1 MKEGNSMEPL
11 AIVFVWNREDNEA
24 TQKYIKYATELLT
37 RNLENPF
44 SRNLDLPIFYYSN
57 VSGGD
62 VPTEICISAEKV
74 IVYFFVGKNS
84 VVSLEWEEY
93 IEKTVSNPLLSVIP
107 IALDETAFNIKS
119 IGALNCIREYEY
131 NENEQ
136 QQFFIS
142 LAHEIYRLGFNDTRK
157 EISKNSSLKIFLSH
171 AKDGK
176 NGINVTKQ
184 LKQVIDNSAMRRFFD
199 TNDIAPGY
207 KFDEEIV
214 NNIKDSSIII
224 VNSDIYSTRY
234 WCQREIQVSK
244 ESERPIIEVDLIE
257 KGMDRKFPYAG
268 NVPVVRADIKN
279 EKIEIDDLYRIL
291 ETILIETIR
300 YYYVDSKLSKIEKKI
315 TGRVKRMS
323 RPPEMC
329 DLQKILKKDG
339 EFIKLNYDRIVYPD
353 PPIYSEELDFFK
365 RLGINVCTPVEM
377 QSKILLNKKIGISIS
392 NPDIVYLEKIGQ
404 NESHLKKLSQILAK
418 YLLGS
423 AATLIYGGD
432 LRKDGFTENL
442 ILEAKILKDRTK
454 SEDIHLKNY
463 LSWPIYLNDS
473 EEVKDWKANYKGILE
488 MVNVGTDEDIEK
500 LIVSKEEFVF
510 PDTENNCYVWSRS
523 LTKMRDTMIN
533 DCDVRICAG
542 GRDKGY
548 KGKMPGVL
556 EEIIIASEKEV
567 PIYLLGGFGGIVHS
581 VCEVIE
587 KGIVSENLT
596 QEWQIENNVGYRG
609 LLELYKNGGETINY
623 MEITEKIKHINLNNG
638 LSKEENIKLFNT
650 AYLDE
655 AVHLIL
661 KGLQSI

>member
-93 IEKTVSNPLLSVIP
+93 IEKTVNNPLLSVIP

-339 EFIKLNYDRIVYPD
+339 DFIKLNYDRIVYPD

-377 QSKILLNKKIGISIS
+377 QSQILLNKKIGISIS

-523 LTKMRDTMIN
+523 LTKMRDMMIN

-556 EEIIIASEKEV
+556 EEIIIASEKGV

-581 VCEVIE
+581 VCKVIE

-596 QEWQIENNVGYRG
+596 LEWQIENNVGYRG

-650 AYLDE
+650 VYLDE

>member
-1 MKEGNSMEPL
+1 MEPL

-24 TQKYIKYATELLT
+24 IQKYIKYATELLT

-93 IEKTVSNPLLSVIP
+93 IEKTVNNPLLSVIP

-339 EFIKLNYDRIVYPD
+339 DFIKLNYDRIVYPD

-377 QSKILLNKKIGISIS
+377 QSQILLNKKIGISIS

-523 LTKMRDTMIN
+523 LTKMRDMMIN

-556 EEIIIASEKEV
+556 EEIIIASEKGV

-581 VCEVIE
+581 VCKVIE

-596 QEWQIENNVGYRG
+596 LEWQIENNVGYRG

-650 AYLDE
+650 VYLDE

>member
-1 MKEGNSMEPL
+1 MEPL

-24 TQKYIKYATELLT
+24 TQKYIKYATKLLT

-93 IEKTVSNPLLSVIP
+93 IEKTVNNPLLSVIP

-339 EFIKLNYDRIVYPD
+339 DFIKLNYDRIVYPD

-377 QSKILLNKKIGISIS
+377 QSQILLNKKIGISIS

-523 LTKMRDTMIN
+523 LTKMRDMMIN

-556 EEIIIASEKEV
+556 EEIIIASEKGV

-581 VCEVIE
+581 VCKVIE

-596 QEWQIENNVGYRG
+596 LEWQIENNVGYRG
-609 LLELYKNGGETINY
+609 LLELYKNAGETINY

-650 AYLDE
+650 VYLDE

>member
-24 TQKYIKYATELLT
+24 TQKYIKYATKLLT

-93 IEKTVSNPLLSVIP
+93 IEKTVNNPLLSVIP

-339 EFIKLNYDRIVYPD
+339 DFIKLNYDRIVYPD

-377 QSKILLNKKIGISIS
+377 QSQILLNKKIGISIS

-523 LTKMRDTMIN
+523 LTKMRDMMIN

-556 EEIIIASEKEV
+556 EEIIIASEKGV

-581 VCEVIE
+581 VCKVIE

-596 QEWQIENNVGYRG
+596 LEWQIENNVGYRG
-609 LLELYKNGGETINY
+609 LLELYKNAGETINY

-650 AYLDE
+650 VYLDE

>member
-1 MKEGNSMEPL
+1 MEPL

-24 TQKYIKYATELLT
+24 TQKYIKYATKLLT

-93 IEKTVSNPLLSVIP
+93 IEKTVNNPLLSVIP

-339 EFIKLNYDRIVYPD
+339 DFIKLNYDRIVYPD

-377 QSKILLNKKIGISIS
+377 QSQILLNKKIGISIS

-523 LTKMRDTMIN
+523 LTKMRDMMIN

-556 EEIIIASEKEV
+556 EEIIIASEKGV

-581 VCEVIE
+581 VCKVIE

-596 QEWQIENNVGYRG
+596 LEWQIENNVGYRG

-650 AYLDE
+650 VYLDE

>member
-1 MKEGNSMEPL
+1 MEPL

>member
-1 MKEGNSMEPL
+1 MEPL

-93 IEKTVSNPLLSVIP
+93 IEKTVNNPLLSVIP

-339 EFIKLNYDRIVYPD
+339 DFIKLNYDRIVYPD

-377 QSKILLNKKIGISIS
+377 QSQILLNKKIGISIS

-523 LTKMRDTMIN
+523 LTKMRDMMIN

-556 EEIIIASEKEV
+556 EEIIIASEKGV

-581 VCEVIE
+581 VCKVIE

-596 QEWQIENNVGYRG
+596 LEWQIENNVGYRG

-650 AYLDE
+650 VYLDE